1 MTTSKRYTYN
11 LLKPSTTTPYRMTH
25 PLKAALFDLDGTL
38 IDSEG
43 QYTEF
48 WGSMGRKYLPQIPT
62 FADDIKGTTLTQIFD
77 RYFPDLALRDTI
89 TAQLDAWEAHMEYPL
104 VAGAEA
110 FVRDLKSQGVRCA
123 IVTSSNDKKM
133 RSFYAAQPQFAALF
147 DHVLTA
153 EHFTASK
160 PAPDCYLQAAQVC
173 QAPTDA
179 CIVFEDAF
187 NGLEAGRRSG
197 IMTVGLATTNSR
209 EAIAPFCHYVLDNFE
224 GLTARKAAQLLDD
237 YLQTAAPFAAQQQ

>member
-1 MTTSKRYTYN
+1 MT
-11 LLKPSTTTPYRMTH
+11 L

-48 WGSMGRKYLPQIPT
+48 WGTMGRRYLPNIPS
-62 FADDIKGTTLTQIFD
+62 FVYDIKGTTLTQIFD
-77 RYFPDLALRDTI
+77 RYFPDLALREAI
-89 TAQLDAWEAHMEYPL
+89 TAQLDEWEARMDYPL
-104 VAGAEA
+104 VAGADA
-110 FVRDLKSQGVRCA
+110 FVRDLKHQGVSCA

-153 EHFTASK
+153 EHFAASK
-160 PAPDCYLQAAQVC
+160 PDPDCYLQASKAC
-173 QAPTDA
+173 QAEKDA

-209 EAIAPFCHYVLDNFE
+209 EAILPLCDRVLDNFE
-224 GLTARKAAQLLDD
+224 GLTARQAAQWLTQHL
-237 YLQTAAPFAAQQQ
+237 YARANN